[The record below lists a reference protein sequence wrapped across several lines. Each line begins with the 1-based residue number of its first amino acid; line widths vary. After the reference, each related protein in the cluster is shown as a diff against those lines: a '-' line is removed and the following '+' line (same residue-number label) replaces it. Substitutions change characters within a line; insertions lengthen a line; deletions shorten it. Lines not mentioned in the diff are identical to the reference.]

1 MDRNFSPWAYWRLL
15 QDRTPDPPPVPDD
28 PAAALGWAAE
38 VRTRLAGLI
47 GADPE
52 PVDPQLELGGPIEE
66 PHGSRRR
73 VVFDSEAGMS
83 VPAWLV
89 EPAAPRPG
97 APALLVLH
105 GHGLDKDGV
114 CGVGPGPFGTL
125 DYGRRLA
132 AEGFTVLAPDLRG
145 FGERTDGMLPAPPAA
160 AGPVAGTASPAG
172 ADDIVEGILR
182 HQADCGWDLVCAL
195 LAGTTPMARNLW
207 DLRRSLDV
215 LGTIAPGNP
224 ERFGVVGWSY
234 GAALA
239 VLLAA
244 VDDRVAA
251 AVASGFVSSWRAAHR
266 VPWNLCGRQVLPG
279 LLGDLEHRDVAALVA
294 PRALLVESAQ
304 DDLLAPAD
312 EAERTVAEIRRAYGL
327 LGADP
332 AVVEHDVVPGGHDW
346 DGRSVVAFLDDHL
359 TG

>member
-1 MDRNFSPWAYWRLL
+1 
-15 QDRTPDPPPVPDD
+15 
-28 PAAALGWAAE
+28 
-38 VRTRLAGLI
+38 
-47 GADPE
+47 
-52 PVDPQLELGGPIEE
+52 
-66 PHGSRRR
+66 
-73 VVFDSEAGMS
+73 
-83 VPAWLV
+83 
-89 EPAAPRPG
+89 
-97 APALLVLH
+97 
-105 GHGLDKDGV
+105 
-114 CGVGPGPFGTL
+114 
-125 DYGRRLA
+125 
-132 AEGFTVLAPDLRG
+132 
-145 FGERTDGMLPAPPAA
+145 
-160 AGPVAGTASPAG
+160 
-172 ADDIVEGILR
+172 
-182 HQADCGWDLVCAL
+182 
-195 LAGTTPMARNLW
+195 MARNLW

-244 VDDRVAA
+244 VDDRVVA

-266 VPWNLCGRQVLPG
+266 VPWNLCGRQVFPG

-332 AVVEHDVVPGGHDW
+332 AVVDHDVVPGGHDW
-346 DGRSVVAFLDDHL
+346 NGRSVVAFLDDHL